1 MTICA
6 RGILAQQHSHS
17 HNLISYKGKV
27 WGFFFFFGKKMTLL
41 YFFSVSWGY
50 CRVDEALAV
59 AVISTQRN
67 DPVVHGES
75 LI

>member
-1 MTICA
+1 MHKRDFGTVTFTFT
-6 RGILAQQHSHS
+6 QSHKLQGES
-17 HNLISYKGKV
+17 VGL
-27 WGFFFFFGKKMTLL
+27 FFFFIGKKMTLL